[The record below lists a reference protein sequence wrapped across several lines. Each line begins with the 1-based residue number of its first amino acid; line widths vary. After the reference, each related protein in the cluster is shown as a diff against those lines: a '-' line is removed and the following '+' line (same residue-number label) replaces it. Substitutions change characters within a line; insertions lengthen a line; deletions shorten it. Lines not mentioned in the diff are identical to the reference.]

1 MPVCS
6 APPPGGLATYAESDS
21 AYVET
26 GIWNRFLVCGNQ
38 GRRGR
43 VPRYAGPDP
52 RPDPPTVSYSSLL
65 SGGPFNGPPRQVVLA
80 GRRHNGRPS
89 RPFGG
94 KPPNPLRCP
103 NGSGS
108 GVGTPGERR
117 SVPTLRAGTSPLDP
131 IPKSTLLGVWRSA
144 PKKNGSLSA
153 PNLGSRKTMRGH
165 RRCFG
170 NAAPALLTRLNIVPR
185 HGRCRAL

>member
-117 SVPTLRAGTSPLDP
+117 SVPTLRAGTSPLAP
-131 IPKSTLLGVWRSA
+131 SRSQLCSVFGPA
-144 PKKNGSLSA
+144 GQKKWEPYGSQIR
-153 PNLGSRKTMRGH
+153 PRKTMWR
-165 RRCFG
+165 
-170 NAAPALLTRLNIVPR
+170 
-185 HGRCRAL
+185 

>member
-1 MPVCS
+1 MS
-6 APPPGGLATYAESDS
+6 
-21 AYVET
+21 
-26 GIWNRFLVCGNQ
+26 
-38 GRRGR
+38 
-43 VPRYAGPDP
+43 RYAGPDP

-80 GRRHNGRPS
+80 GSRHNGRPS

-131 IPKSTLLGVWRSA
+131 IPKSTLLDVLARRA
-144 PKKNGSLSA
+144 KKMGAFRL
-153 PNLGSRKTMRGH
+153 PIRSRKTMWGC
-165 RRCFG
+165 RRCCG
-170 NAAPALLTRLNIVPR
+170 TAAPARLTHSVLVQGTRR
-185 HGRCRAL
+185 MAAL